1 MGDNPAQSQQQP
13 PPSQGGGGGG
23 ISGGRAEEKKSYQ
36 FRALMRKTLSHQ
48 VLSSFH
54 PFFSPPLKMK
64 NQLINSFFS
73 FLSFFFSCCE

>member
-64 NQLINSFFS
+64 KIQYSIIQF